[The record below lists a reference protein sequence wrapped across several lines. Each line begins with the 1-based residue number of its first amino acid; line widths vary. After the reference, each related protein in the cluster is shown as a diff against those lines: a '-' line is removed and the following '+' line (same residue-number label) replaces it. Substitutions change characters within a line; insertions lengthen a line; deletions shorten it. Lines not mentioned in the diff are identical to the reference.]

1 MHRRTKALQIPMSVK
16 KIVYARD
23 NGCCIWCGAPG
34 DPVVHFIAKSQ
45 GGKGIEQNIL
55 TGCYRCHTQY
65 DQTDQRERY
74 REKAR
79 AYLNSKYPD
88 WDEIKL
94 YYNKWQ

>member
-1 MHRRTKALQIPMSVK
+1 MHKRTRALQIPIKVK
-16 KIVYARD
+16 KIVYERD

-45 GGKGIEQNIL
+45 GGRGIEQNIL

-65 DQTDQRERY
+65 DQTDQRDMY

-79 AYLNSKYPD
+79 AYLKSKYPN
-88 WDEIKL
+88 WNEEEL
-94 YYNKWQ
+94 YYKKW